1 MSGVDSFP
9 DGVAKDAAGMFPNLP
24 APERTSFT
32 GEDLSW
38 VGGPKGYQ
46 PITSTNPNGDI
57 PGMPVMTITA
67 AVAATLAGPQPV
79 LP

>member
-1 MSGVDSFP
+1 MSGVNKFP
-9 DGVAKDAAGMFPNLP
+9 DGVAVDAVGMIPNIP

-46 PITSTNPNGDI
+46 PITSTNPDGDI
-57 PGMPVMTITA
+57 PGLPVSSPGLG
-67 AVAATLAGPQPV
+67 AVFANPR
-79 LP
+79 

>member
-1 MSGVDSFP
+1 MSGVNSFP
-9 DGVAKDAAGMFPNLP
+9 DGVAKDAAGFMTNLP
-24 APERTSFT
+24 APERTSFR

-57 PGMPVMTITA
+57 PGVPVMAITA
-67 AVAATLAGPQPV
+67 AVGARLAGPQQVMP
-79 LP
+79 